1 MVRARQRGGGG
12 RRAWGGEKIRS
23 GEDKKGTGKGRNREG
38 ESGQLSVEHRLTPYN
53 TMH

>member
-1 MVRARQRGGGG
+1 MVRARQRGGGTE
-12 RRAWGGEKIRS
+12 REKIRS